1 MFDGPFIFRTGIEP
15 FPEKRL
21 SKGNG
26 DKPTSRFQAAAY
38 LRRQRKSRRT
48 LLGQTSTSYITTKTH
63 IIIIIFNTVMD
74 YHLTNKYLMTLGNES
89 S

>member
-1 MFDGPFIFRTGIEP
+1 MFDGPFIFHTGIEP

-21 SKGNG
+21 GEGNG
-26 DKPTSRFQAAAY
+26 DKPTSRLQAAAD

-63 IIIIIFNTVMD
+63 IIIIIFNTV
-74 YHLTNKYLMTLGNES
+74 TTT
-89 S
+89 

>member
-21 SKGNG
+21 GEGNG
-26 DKPTSRFQAAAY
+26 DKPTSRLQAAAD

-63 IIIIIFNTVMD
+63 IIIIIFNTV
-74 YHLTNKYLMTLGNES
+74 TTT
-89 S
+89 